1 MGSNR
6 LKFAFLTM
14 LLGVLCKF
22 YPLHAQS
29 LREIIEVRLL
39 ADHQELAPGT
49 SGWLGVEVNLA
60 PGWHVYWKES
70 GESGY
75 PTTVTWE
82 LPAGIEVA
90 ELQYPEPTLYS
101 YDGLSGY
108 ILKNSFI
115 LLTEFSISPDAV
127 VEPGTSLTFQA
138 TLDALVCSESTC
150 LPFNQELSVSLPLVE
165 VAKPDPVIR
174 AQLQS
179 AYQSLSQTP
188 AASLPAVETQ
198 VSPSL
203 PKRGDQDLSVHGF
216 TSLWAMLGL
225 VIIGMSA
232 WAYGKSLQSPKGK
245 PAHQRWLLFSIA
257 SLVSGIWVGYPASSA
272 GNADGGLVWEKWTQS
287 RQDKLLGQGRAVY
300 VDYTAKWCLSCQVN
314 KRVYNEPEIIAL
326 LKEKEVVLLRADW
339 TQKGSDILH
348 SLQSLGREGVPLY
361 VFYPAGS
368 ANEPILLPEILTAE
382 SVLQALVGQQAPSL
396 ATDHGFWAIMGFAWL
411 GGLILNLMPCV
422 FPVIGLK
429 VMSFVKQAGEEPG
442 RVIRHGWVFTLGVVL
457 SFWGLLGALLFLR
470 QRLQEDLGWGF
481 QLQEPAFVFFLA
493 VLLFLFALSL
503 SGVFEIGMGLTGK
516 GSGLTQKTGYAG
528 SFFSGVLATVVA
540 TPCMAPFLGVAIG
553 AALAMELLPAFLVFT
568 SIAIG
573 LSSPYLVLSL
583 FPQWISHLPRP
594 GAWMDTLK
602 QFMAFPLY
610 ATVAWLLWTFAAL
623 IQ

>member
-6 LKFAFLTM
+6 LKFAFLNI

-29 LREIIEVRLL
+29 LQEVIEVSFL
-39 ADHQELAPGT
+39 ADHQEIAVGT
-49 SGWLGVEVNLA
+49 SGWLGIEVNLV

-82 LPAGIEVA
+82 LPAGIEVG
-90 ELQYPEPTLYS
+90 ELQYPEPSLYS

-108 ILKNSFI
+108 ILKNSFF
-115 LLTEFSISPDAV
+115 LLAEFTVSPDVV
-127 VEPGTSLTFQA
+127 VEPGTSLSLRA

-150 LPFNQELSVSLPLVE
+150 LPFNQELSVSLPLVG
-165 VAKPDPVIR
+165 VAKPDPVIQAR
-174 AQLQS
+174 FHS
-179 AYQSLSQTP
+179 AYQSLYEAP
-188 AASLPAVETQ
+188 PASLPAVEAE

-203 PKRGDQDLSVHGF
+203 PKRGGQPLPVHGF

-232 WAYGKSLQSPKGK
+232 WGYGKSLQSPKGK

-257 SLVSGIWVGYPASSA
+257 SLVSGIWVGYPVSSG
-272 GNADGGLVWEKWTQS
+272 GNAVVGLVWEKWTQS
-287 RQDKLLGQGRAVY
+287 RQDELLGEGRAVY

-314 KRVYNEPEIIAL
+314 KRVYTEPEIMAGF
-326 LKEKEVVLLRADW
+326 KEQEVVLLRADW
-339 TQKGSDILH
+339 TQKGADILH
-348 SLQSLGREGVPLY
+348 SLQSLGREGVPLN
-361 VFYPAGS
+361 VFYPTDS
-368 ANEPILLPEILTAE
+368 ADSPILLPEILTVD
-382 SVLQALVGQQAPSL
+382 SVLQALGGQLTHSPT
-396 ATDHGFWAIMGFAWL
+396 TDHGFWVIMGFAWL

-442 RVIRHGWVFTLGVVL
+442 QVARHGWVFTLGVVL

-481 QLQEPAFVFFLA
+481 QLQEPAFVFCLA

-503 SGVFEIGMGLTGK
+503 SGVFEIGMSLTGK
-516 GSGLTQKTGYAG
+516 GSGLTQKTGYSG

-553 AALAMELLPAFLVFT
+553 AALTMELLPAFLVFT
-568 SIAIG
+568 SIAVG
-573 LSSPYLVLSL
+573 LSTPYLVLSL

-594 GAWMDTLK
+594 GVWMDTLK

>member
-1 MGSNR
+1 MG
-6 LKFAFLTM
+6 
-14 LLGVLCKF
+14 
-22 YPLHAQS
+22 
-29 LREIIEVRLL
+29 
-39 ADHQELAPGT
+39 
-49 SGWLGVEVNLA
+49 
-60 PGWHVYWKES
+60 
-70 GESGY
+70 
-75 PTTVTWE
+75 
-82 LPAGIEVA
+82 

-108 ILKNSFI
+108 ILKNGFI
-115 LLTEFSISPDAV
+115 LLAEFTVSPDAV
-127 VEPGTSLTFQA
+127 VEPGTSLALRA

-150 LPFNQELSVSLPLVE
+150 LPFNQELSVSLPLVG
-165 VAKPDPVIR
+165 VAKPDPVTR
-174 AQLQS
+174 ARFHS
-179 AYQSLSQTP
+179 AYQSLSEAP
-188 AASLPAVETQ
+188 PASLPVVQTE
-198 VSPSL
+198 VSSSL
-203 PKRGDQDLSVHGF
+203 PKRGSQPLSVHGF

-232 WAYGKSLQSPKGK
+232 WGYGKSLQSPRGK

-257 SLVSGIWVGYPASSA
+257 SLVSGIWVGYPASSG

-287 RQDKLLGQGRAVY
+287 MQDELLGEGRAVY

-314 KRVYNEPEIIAL
+314 KRVYTEPEIIAL
-326 LKEKEVVLLRADW
+326 LKEQEVVLLRADW
-339 TQKGSDILH
+339 TQKGADILH
-348 SLQSLGREGVPLY
+348 SLQSLGREGVPLN
-361 VFYPAGS
+361 VFYPRDS
-368 ANEPILLPEILTAE
+368 ADEPILLPEILTAD
-382 SVLQALVGQQAPSL
+382 SVLQALGGQRTPSPT
-396 ATDHGFWAIMGFAWL
+396 TDHGFWVIMGFAWL

-442 RVIRHGWVFTLGVVL
+442 QVARHGWVFTLGVVL

-481 QLQEPAFVFFLA
+481 QLQEPAFVFCLA

-503 SGVFEIGMGLTGK
+503 SGVFEIGMSLTGK
-516 GSGLTQKTGYAG
+516 GSELTQKTGYAG

-553 AALAMELLPAFLVFT
+553 AALTMELLPAFLVFT
-568 SIAIG
+568 SIAVG

-583 FPQWISHLPRP
+583 FPKWISHLPRP
-594 GAWMDTLK
+594 GVWMDTLK